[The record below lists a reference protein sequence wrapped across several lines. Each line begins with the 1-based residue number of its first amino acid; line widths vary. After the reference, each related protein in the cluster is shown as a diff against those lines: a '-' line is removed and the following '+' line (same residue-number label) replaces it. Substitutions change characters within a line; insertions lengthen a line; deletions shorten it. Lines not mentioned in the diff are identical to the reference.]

1 MKIGITG
8 ATGFVGRAL
17 VKRLAAAGYSLKCW
31 RRSESNTALLN
42 DYSSSIEW
50 IDGGLA
56 ENEAT
61 DRLVE
66 DCDAVVH
73 SAFWRPGKGFRGTEG
88 NLLEFVRVNLLGTLA
103 LIESAIKNGVGRF
116 VFVSTCAVHEKILD
130 DRPLDETHPLW
141 PLSHYGAHK
150 AALEKFVHSYGLG
163 MGYPICAIRPT
174 GIYGVQHPVT
184 DSKWYQIISDVV
196 DGQPVSVEGGGKE
209 VHVDDVAAGI
219 EILLMADESRIIGES
234 FACYDQY
241 ISRYEVAQLA
251 KEISGSSSKI
261 SGEPKSPKHQIITDK
276 IRSLGMNFGGRERLK
291 TTIEQLVKFKS
302 LSF

>member
-31 RRSESNTALLN
+31 RRNESNTALLN

-56 ENEAT
+56 ENEAS

-103 LIESAIKNGVGRF
+103 LIESAIRNGVGRF

-174 GIYGVQHPVT
+174 GIYGVHHPVT

-196 DGQPVSVEGGGKE
+196 DGHPVSVEGGGKE